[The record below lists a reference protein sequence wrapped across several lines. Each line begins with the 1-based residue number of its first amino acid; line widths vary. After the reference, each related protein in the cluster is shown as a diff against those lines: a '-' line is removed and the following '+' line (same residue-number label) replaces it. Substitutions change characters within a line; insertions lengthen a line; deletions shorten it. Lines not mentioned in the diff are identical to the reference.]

1 MIDLKVFALPAA
13 VLGIVLSVMAAPL
26 HVQQA
31 AAQESE
37 LVWQFDQSND
47 PSNKG
52 RSTAYLTFGIPETD
66 AVQLSGTCAAGSSG
80 NFAVVHLGADIGQ
93 LAESARVKVRFS
105 GGGEEHTLKGVVY
118 GTQLEEGISGVL
130 LHIDNDDPVWLM
142 LQRLDE
148 VSYQVPG
155 YGATALQL
163 TRGRNR
169 IAQFNEACRSYAAQ
183 FAGNGN
189 TQPPPSNDGI
199 SEKEAFQ
206 AARDLGTAEAWQA
219 FLNNF
224 PTGFRADL
232 ARAYLKELG
241 GGQNNTDVN
250 TNNTNT
256 NTNNQNF
263 DQNANQAP
271 EQTVDLGA
279 GTSPWRNINM
289 EMDEGNTTVY
299 AAAVESNGIE
309 FVAWC
314 TPKKDIGAIMR
325 ESRRGVY
332 PDFDGRIARGLKA
345 ALGTFQDYNNS
356 HIPMRFNN
364 GSEYYVTAAVMGLTG
379 EVTFIHNV
387 EGFRANGR
395 IVQDI
400 MGQNTMTISAP
411 PFSATFQ
418 LNGSR
423 TAMCSMLRNCGLAI
437 QGCTRQQNTTTTNTS
452 PCGSG
457 AVWLEGQ
464 CVKHGDVE
472 SFCGPGYKRQG
483 TVCVSRYQ
491 ETVPQCPQG
500 LTWEVDRC
508 VEDD

>member
-1 MIDLKVFALPAA
+1 M
-13 VLGIVLSVMAAPL
+13 
-26 HVQQA
+26 
-31 AAQESE
+31 
-37 LVWQFDQSND
+37 
-47 PSNKG
+47 
-52 RSTAYLTFGIPETD
+52 
-66 AVQLSGTCAAGSSG
+66 
-80 NFAVVHLGADIGQ
+80 
-93 LAESARVKVRFS
+93 
-105 GGGEEHTLKGVVY
+105 
-118 GTQLEEGISGVL
+118 
-130 LHIDNDDPVWLM
+130 
-142 LQRLDE
+142 
-148 VSYQVPG
+148 
-155 YGATALQL
+155 
-163 TRGRNR
+163 
-169 IAQFNEACRSYAAQ
+169 
-183 FAGNGN
+183 
-189 TQPPPSNDGI
+189 
-199 SEKEAFQ
+199 
-206 AARDLGTAEAWQA
+206 EAWQA

-232 ARAYLKELG
+232 ARAYIKELG
-241 GGQNNTDVN
+241 GGQND
-250 TNNTNT
+250 TNT
-256 NTNNQNF
+256 TTQN
-263 DQNANQAP
+263 DAQNSNQNANQAP
-271 EQTVDLGA
+271 EQTVDLGPGA
-279 GTSPWRNINM
+279 TPWRNYNM

-299 AAAVESNGIE
+299 AASVESNGIE

-314 TPKKDIGAIMR
+314 TPRKDVGAIMR

-345 ALGTFQDYNNS
+345 ALGTFQDYENS

-364 GSEYYVTAAVMGLTG
+364 GSEYYVTAAVMELTG

-400 MGQNTMTISAP
+400 MGRNTMTISAP

-423 TAMCSMLRNCGLAI
+423 TAMCSMLRNCGLTI
-437 QGCTRQQNTTTTNTS
+437 QGCSRRQNTTTTNTS
-452 PCGSG
+452 RCGSG

-464 CVKHGDVE
+464 CVKYGDIE

-500 LTWEVDRC
+500 LIWEVDRC